1 MNRDNKELSN
11 EKNELKIERDI
22 ENKQLNETLEKTNT
36 LLKLSLGEGQKLNVK
51 VISNEQ
57 NSKEISTSNLEI
69 KSTDAVTTK
78 SVVTKN
84 DIEDKKSSIVNKV
97 LKSVYRVGEE
107 FFDSMARKFLKEKF
121 KWNFSV
127 YNDGKDAVKSIKEK
141 DYKNF
146 IKKGTDSILYTIKK
160 IPNSTKKI
168 IKNTK
173 NKAIDEVFAWGKE

>member
-1 MNRDNKELSN
+1 M
-11 EKNELKIERDI
+11 
-22 ENKQLNETLEKTNT
+22 
-36 LLKLSLGEGQKLNVK
+36 
-51 VISNEQ
+51 
-57 NSKEISTSNLEI
+57 
-69 KSTDAVTTK
+69 
-78 SVVTKN
+78 
-84 DIEDKKSSIVNKV
+84 
-97 LKSVYRVGEE
+97 YRVGEE

-173 NKAIDEVFAWGKE
+173 NKVIDEVFAGGTE